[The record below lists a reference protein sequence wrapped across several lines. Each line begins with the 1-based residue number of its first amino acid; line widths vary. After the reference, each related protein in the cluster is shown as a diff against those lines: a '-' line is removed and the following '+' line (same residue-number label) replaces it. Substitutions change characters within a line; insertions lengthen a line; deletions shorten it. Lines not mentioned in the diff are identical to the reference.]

1 MCLGIGM
8 IFPAAA
14 TEAEYKAIEQ
24 SDLLPGVAQLCQH
37 LGLPVTQIEPF
48 AEGSLPVF
56 AIGQSLVLKLFPPV
70 YGDELPV
77 EAGVMQALE
86 GRLSLPTP
94 ALEAAGVFGGWG
106 YVLMERMHG
115 MTLRRAW
122 PHLSTVE
129 RERLGRQLGV
139 ALAELHAIA
148 PPELTPMDG
157 LPFAGPYLEPLDWT
171 SFVAE
176 QRAECVVRQKSKG
189 LEEQWLAQIPSFLDS
204 ADLTLEKPSLLHTEF
219 MDTHVLVSQQTGD
232 WQLSGLFDFEPAM
245 QGAPEY
251 DFVAF
256 GVFISRGEAAVFR
269 AMTEGYAYPAGDLDG
284 LPNRVMAYTLLHVYS
299 NVPWYLREVPAGE
312 VTSFEELAR
321 VWFGNGKR

>member
-1 MCLGIGM
+1 M
-8 IFPAAA
+8 IFPAAV

-24 SDLLPGVAQLCQH
+24 GDLLPGVAQLCQH
-37 LGLPVTQIEPF
+37 LGLPVTQMEPF
-48 AEGSLPVF
+48 SEGSLPVF
-56 AIGQSLVLKLFPPV
+56 AIGQNLVLKLFPPV
-70 YGDELPV
+70 YGEELPV
-77 EAGVMQALE
+77 EAAVMRALE
-86 GRLSLPTP
+86 GRLVLPTP

-115 MTLRRAW
+115 ITLRRAW

-129 RERLGRQLGV
+129 RERLSEQLGV
-139 ALAELHAIA
+139 SLAQLHAIA
-148 PPELTPMDG
+148 PPELIPVDG
-157 LPFAGPYLEPLDWT
+157 LSFAGPALEPRNWAA
-171 SFVAE
+171 FMAE
-176 QRAECVVRQKSKG
+176 QRAECAVRQKSKG
-189 LEEQWLAQIPSFLDS
+189 LEERWLEQIPSFLDS
-204 ADLTLEKPSLLHTEF
+204 VDVTIEKPSLLHTEF
-219 MDTHVLVSQQTGD
+219 MDTHVLVSQQSGD

-269 AMTEGYAYPAGDLDG
+269 SMTEGYGYPAGDLDG
-284 LPNRVMAYTLLHVYS
+284 LPNRVMAYTLLHMYS

-321 VWFGNGKR
+321 VWFGDGKR